1 MTRPKTEVAQQRCRW
16 REMALIYWLLCCV
29 INSRLSLFACLEK
42 WGETSKALRESPR
55 KRGYQQDELWG
66 ERFG

>member
-1 MTRPKTEVAQQRCRW
+1 MKSPKEEVAQQRCRW
-16 REMALIYWLLCCV
+16 REMAFIYWLLCCA
-29 INSRLSLFACLEK
+29 INPRLSLFACLEK
-42 WGETSKALRESPR
+42 WEEISQALRDSPR